1 MNKIFI
7 IGNLTHD
14 PETRTTTSG
23 VSVCSFS
30 VAVTRRFAQAGG
42 ERQTDYFRVNA
53 WRQLGET
60 CQKFLAKG
68 RKVAVVG
75 ELQARTYETKEGAT
89 RVSLDVSADEVE
101 FLSPRQQEGGAPA
114 PYSGGGSPAPYSG
127 GSQKGG
133 GSAMQDLSGFENIR
147 EDELPF

>member
-14 PETRTTTSG
+14 PELRTTTGG
-23 VSVCSFS
+23 VSVCTFS
-30 VAVTRRFAQAGG
+30 VAVTRRFAQAGA

-68 RKVAVVG
+68 RKVAVMG
-75 ELQARTYETKEGAT
+75 ELQARTYEKDGAT
-89 RVSLDVSADEVE
+89 RISLDISADEVE
-101 FLSPRQQEGGAPA
+101 FLTPRQQEGGAPAFGGGAPA
-114 PYSGGGSPAPYSG
+114 PYSGGG
-127 GSQKGG
+127 QKAN
-133 GSAMQDLSGFENIR
+133 SAMQDLSGFENIR

>member
-14 PETRTTTSG
+14 PEMRTTTSG

-89 RVSLDVSADEVE
+89 RVSLDVAADEVE

-114 PYSGGGSPAPYSG
+114 SYGGGSPAPYSG

-133 GSAMQDLSGFENIR
+133 GSALQDLSGFENIR

>member
-89 RVSLDVSADEVE
+89 RISLDV
-101 FLSPRQQEGGAPA
+101 
-114 PYSGGGSPAPYSG
+114 
-127 GSQKGG
+127 
-133 GSAMQDLSGFENIR
+133 
-147 EDELPF
+147 